1 MFTRLFRQR
10 SGALDSLP
18 ADGPIVI
25 TVHGTNDADARDDG
39 MRWWQRGSRFT
50 TRLCD
55 KLGELGFPGA
65 HILPVHWSGAN
76 SDHDRLIAAE
86 DLSRVLTSLERSGRP
101 HAVIGHS
108 HGGNVVME
116 ALASRHRSQPLSSVI
131 TFGTPFFVRRL
142 KPIAGLIAV
151 FQVVLGLVVAPVMAW
166 FLASSFMSGTNKIVE
181 AIILFGGL
189 LVFSLWSLRRGFLE
203 LSHGGWTRRH
213 SARAIDPKNWLVVHS
228 PRDEAMRLLEAA
240 AAISPDYVT
249 VASAIRSIS
258 RLSTV
263 AGVAVVVAFF
273 GATWGYFL
281 APIITKA
288 NAGEY
293 GIGMA
298 ADLTF
303 LLVVPIIFGVVVFVI
318 RLAARLGGGWLYASV
333 LNVLIHGSLMGAAYG
348 GDARFR
354 LKHVVRTPPY
364 LPGAEESRIDATNL
378 GGIDETAILNSAQDL
393 YQMLIA
399 QDGAEVGFGD
409 PDKLWKRLSD
419 ALYHNAYMRDEH
431 VIANAANHIAAR
443 WPSEPSPS

>member
-1 MFTRLFRQR
+1 MFKRLFRQR
-10 SGALDSLP
+10 SGALESLP

-25 TVHGTNDADARDDG
+25 TVHGTNDADVSDDG
-39 MRWWQRGSRFT
+39 MRWWQRGSRFS
-50 TRLCD
+50 TRLVE
-55 KLGELGFPGA
+55 KLGELGFAGA

-86 DLSRVLTSLERSGRP
+86 ELSRVLTSLERSGRP

-116 ALASRHRSQPLSSVI
+116 ALASRRRSQPLSSVI
-131 TFGTPFFVRRL
+131 TFGTPFFVRHL
-142 KPIAGLIAV
+142 KPIARLIAL
-151 FQVVLGLVVAPVMAW
+151 FQVVLGLVVAPIMAW
-166 FLASSFMSGTNKIVE
+166 FLASSFISGTNKIIE

-189 LVFSLWSLRRGFLE
+189 IIFSLWSLRRGILE
-203 LSHGGWTRRH
+203 LSRRNWTRRH
-213 SARAIDPKNWLVVHS
+213 SARAIPAKNWLVVHS

-263 AGVAVVVAFF
+263 VGVVAVIAFF
-273 GATWGYFL
+273 GATWSYFL
-281 APIITKA
+281 EPIITKA
-288 NAGEY
+288 NAGEI

-298 ADLTF
+298 ADFTF
-303 LLVVPIIFGVVVFVI
+303 LLVVPVIFGVVVSI
-318 RLAARLGGGWLYASV
+318 MRLAARLGGGWLYASV
-333 LNVLIHGSLMGAAYG
+333 LNFLIHGSLMGAAYG

-354 LKHVVRTPPY
+354 LTHVVRTPPY
-364 LPGAEESRIDATNL
+364 VPGAEESRIDTTNL

-393 YQMLIA
+393 YQTLIA

-419 ALYHNAYMRDEH
+419 ALYHNAYMRDEN
-431 VIANAANHIAAR
+431 VIANAADHIASR
-443 WPSEPSPS
+443 WRG

>member
-1 MFTRLFRQR
+1 MFKRLFRQR
-10 SGALDSLP
+10 SEALDNLP

-25 TVHGTNDADARDDG
+25 TVHGTNDADVRDDG
-39 MRWWQRGSRFT
+39 MRWWQQGSRFT
-50 TRLCD
+50 TRLVE
-55 KLGELGFPGA
+55 KLGELGFSGA

-86 DLSRVLTSLERSGRP
+86 ELSRVLTSLERSGRP

-116 ALASRHRSQPLSSVI
+116 ALALRRRRQPLSSVI

-142 KPIAGLIAV
+142 KPIAGLIAI
-151 FQVVLGLVVAPVMAW
+151 FQVLLGLVVAPVMAW
-166 FLASSFMSGTNKIVE
+166 FLASSFTSGTNKIVE
-181 AIILFGGL
+181 AVILFGGL
-189 LVFSLWSLRRGFLE
+189 IIFSLWSLRRGFLE
-203 LSHGGWTRRH
+203 LSRAGWTRRH
-213 SARAIDPKNWLVVHS
+213 SAHAIHPQNWLVVHS

-240 AAISPDYVT
+240 ADISPDYVT

-263 AGVAVVVAFF
+263 VGVAAVIIFF
-273 GATWGYFL
+273 GATWSYFL
-281 APIITKA
+281 EPIITKA
-288 NAGEY
+288 NAGEF

-303 LLVVPIIFGVVVFVI
+303 LLIVPVIFSVIVFVI
-318 RLAARLGGGWLYASV
+318 RLVARLGGGWLYASV
-333 LNVLIHGSLMGAAYG
+333 LNFLIHGSLMGAAYG

-354 LKHVVRTPPY
+354 LTHVVRTPPY
-364 LPGAEESRIDATNL
+364 VSGAEESRIDATNL

-393 YQMLIA
+393 YQTLIA

-419 ALYHNAYMRDEH
+419 ALYHNAYMRDEN
-431 VIANAANHIAAR
+431 VIANTADHIASR
-443 WPSEPSPS
+443 WSR